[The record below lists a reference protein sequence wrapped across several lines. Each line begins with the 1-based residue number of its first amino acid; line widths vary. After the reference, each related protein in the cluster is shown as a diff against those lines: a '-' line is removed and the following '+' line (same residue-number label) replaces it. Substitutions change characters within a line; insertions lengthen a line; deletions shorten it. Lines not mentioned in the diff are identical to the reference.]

1 MTKCTWLNFTDDF
14 PELVGTSTP
23 GLCALVRTPRHTL
36 SLLELTRAAAASGDQ
51 RAAKQAYVT
60 LEDVWQKADPDLTKL
75 KEIGRYLTR

>member
-1 MTKCTWLNFTDDF
+1 M
-14 PELVGTSTP
+14 
-23 GLCALVRTPRHTL
+23 PRHAL